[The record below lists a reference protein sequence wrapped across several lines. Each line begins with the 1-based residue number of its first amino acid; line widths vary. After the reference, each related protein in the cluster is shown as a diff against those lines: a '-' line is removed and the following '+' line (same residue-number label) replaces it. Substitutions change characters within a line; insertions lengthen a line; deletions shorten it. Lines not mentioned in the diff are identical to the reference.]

1 MIIITFFLILTT
13 MGMGGV
19 EWEIMALHVASNS
32 DVFPRVPVRSKRVGR
47 GLGAEVQEGKDTR
60 GISVLEGSPEKNKK
74 EEPNQSDPVQ
84 TASSAPDTVSDD

>member
-19 EWEIMALHVASNS
+19 EWAIMALPVASNS

-47 GLGAEVQEGKDTR
+47 GLGA
-60 GISVLEGSPEKNKK
+60 
-74 EEPNQSDPVQ
+74 
-84 TASSAPDTVSDD
+84 